1 MPMEMFFGGLLWENG
16 SGDLDGFAD
25 VTPAGEV
32 PCIRKPTA
40 LVGLHGLYGAIS
52 AVQKNTRFIG
62 LVDESES
69 IAAGTQARVTLNELV
84 FRESQKFGYGGNVGF
99 RQFNKPRPAAT
110 IRATLAGVAW
120 GITHEVNRRGVCRE

>member
-32 PCIRKPTA
+32 PCIRKATA

-52 AVQKNTRFIG
+52 AIQKNTRFIG
-62 LVDESES
+62 LVDEGES
-69 IAAGTQARVTLNELV
+69 VAAGT
-84 FRESQKFGYGGNVGF
+84 
-99 RQFNKPRPAAT
+99 
-110 IRATLAGVAW
+110 
-120 GITHEVNRRGVCRE
+120 

>member
-1 MPMEMFFGGLLWENG
+1 MEMFFGGLLWENG

-32 PCIRKPTA
+32 PSIRKPTA
-40 LVGLHGLYGAIS
+40 LVGLHGLYVAIA
-52 AVQKNTRFIG
+52 AVQKNTGFIG
-62 LVDESES
+62 FVDEGETV
-69 IAAGTQARVTLNELV
+69 AAGTQSRVTLNELV

-110 IRATLAGVAW
+110 VRATLAGVAW

>member
-1 MPMEMFFGGLLWENG
+1 MPMEMFFWGLLWENG

-40 LVGLHGLYGAIS
+40 LVRLHGLYGAIS
-52 AVQKNTRFIG
+52 AIQKNTRFIG

-99 RQFNKPRPAAT
+99 REFNKPRPAAT
-110 IRATLAGVAW
+110 VRATLAGVAW

>member
-16 SGDLDGFAD
+16 SGDLDGLAD
-25 VTPAGEV
+25 LPPTGEI
-32 PCIRKPTA
+32 PCIRKPAA

-52 AVQKNTRFIG
+52 AIQKNTRFIG

-110 IRATLAGVAW
+110 VRATLAGVAW